1 VLLFSGVS
9 KIIYPENIL
18 NVLNITLNFL
28 GEDILMLIAALLPVI
43 EIALGTMILMKIK
56 VKETLITTLILFSG
70 FVLFAGYGL
79 IAGFDVDCGCF
90 GTVLKNEFGIWMIVR
105 NILLVLIAYLNLK
118 YFNERNTN

>member
-56 VKETLITTLILFSG
+56 VKETL
-70 FVLFAGYGL
+70 
-79 IAGFDVDCGCF
+79 
-90 GTVLKNEFGIWMIVR
+90 
-105 NILLVLIAYLNLK
+105 
-118 YFNERNTN
+118 